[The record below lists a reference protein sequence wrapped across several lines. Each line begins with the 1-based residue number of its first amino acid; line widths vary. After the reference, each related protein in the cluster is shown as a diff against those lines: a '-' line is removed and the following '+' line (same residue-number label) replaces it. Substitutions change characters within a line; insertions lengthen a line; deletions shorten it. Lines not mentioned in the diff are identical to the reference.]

1 MISVITLTYQRHHIL
16 EEAIQSF
23 LEQDY
28 MGEKEMV
35 IVNDSDKVEYRY
47 EHPEIKIYNIKER
60 FSSIGK
66 KLEWGM
72 KQCKGEFIY
81 RLDDD
86 DLMTPYAL
94 TLIQSYID
102 ENPDYDVYRCRAHY
116 FFQDNEYKG
125 IGGSVNNGNCYTRE
139 YIEQLDIPDKS
150 IGEDRDIT
158 LPPTAKIYS
167 GDKGKFNM
175 IYRWGMGTIHIS
187 GMGNVSNEEVY
198 KRVDD
203 FYTETGVIELNP
215 HFKHDY
221 YKILNIKN
229 I

>member
-1 MISVITLTYQRHHIL
+1 MISVVTLTYKRHHLL

-28 MGEKEMV
+28 EGEKEMV
-35 IVNDSDKVEYRY
+35 IVNDASDVEYRY
-47 EHPEIKIYNIKER
+47 EHPQIRIYNIKQR

-72 KQCKGEFIY
+72 KQCKGEFVY

-86 DLMTPYAL
+86 DLMTPWAL

-116 FFQDNEYKG
+116 YFHNNEYKG
-125 IGGSVNNGNCYTRE
+125 LGGSVNNGNCYTRR
-139 YIEQLDIPDKS
+139 YINSLNIPDKS
-150 IGEDRDIT
+150 IGEDSDIT

-167 GDKGKFNM
+167 GDTGKFNM

-187 GMGNVSNEEVY
+187 GMGDVSNEEVY
-198 KRVDD
+198 RRVDA
-203 FYTETGVIELNP
+203 FYDEEGIIDLRP
-215 HFKHDY
+215 HFENNY
-221 YKILNIKN
+221 FINLT
-229 I
+229 